1 MNILFCNS
9 SNVSEL
15 KGGTERIT
23 ARISCGLV
31 KLGHKCFLAYKT
43 EIDPSL
49 PLTKFE
55 KSINVNNSSLE
66 SFILDNCIDVVIIQK
81 MTRDVKLFSEIRKR
95 HDLKYK
101 IISVLHFNPG
111 YEEISATFKSF
122 YSGLFSY
129 TSLKEYAKDVVR
141 TVSYPIYKLFY
152 PFRNKE
158 LYRTVYEYSD
168 KVVLLSKSFI
178 QEYSKYCGVTDFSK
192 FEVIPNALSFD
203 EYLPESQIEK
213 KKNEVLVVSRL
224 VEIPK
229 KISLAIRIWAE
240 IEKEKSLDGWN
251 LKIVGDGPDREK
263 YEEMVNRLQLKR
275 VEFCGRQNPKT
286 YYKDSRIFLMTSEI
300 EGWGLTL
307 TEAQQFGCVPLAF
320 KTYSSVYDIIE
331 NNFNGYIIEKNEIDT
346 YVSKLKQLMIEKN
359 KCRHFAECALRSC
372 KQFDLN
378 LVVGK
383 WNTLISE

>member
-23 ARISCGLV
+23 ARISCGLEI
-31 KLGHKCFLAYKT
+31 LGHKCFLAYKT

-55 KSINVNNSSLE
+55 KSINVNKSSLE
-66 SFILDNCIDVVIIQK
+66 RFILDNCIDVVIIQK

-95 HDLKYK
+95 HHLKYK
-101 IISVLHFNPG
+101 IISVLHFKPG
-111 YEEISATFKSF
+111 YEEISANFKSF

-178 QEYSKYCGVTDFSK
+178 REYSKYCGVTDFSK

-203 EYLPESQIEK
+203 EYLPIDDIQDK
-213 KKNEVLVVSRL
+213 RKYVLIVSRL
-224 VEIPK
+224 VETPK
-229 KISLAIRIWAE
+229 KISLAIKIWAE
-240 IEKEKSLDGWN
+240 IERRQELNDWKLI
-251 LKIVGDGPDREK
+251 IVGEGSDREL
-263 YEEMVNRLQLKR
+263 YERMVHEMKLKR
-275 VEFCGRQNPKT
+275 VEFYGRQNPKKM
-286 YYKDSRIFLMTSEI
+286 YKMSRVFLMTSAY

-307 TEAQQFGCVPLAF
+307 TEAQQFGCVPIAF
-320 KTYSSVYDIIE
+320 NSFSSIHDIIDNGVNGFIVE
-331 NNFNGYIIEKNEIDT
+331 NNNIQDYALKLTKLMENQLLCEKIAVQSIEL
-346 YVSKLKQLMIEKN
+346 SK
-359 KCRHFAECALRSC
+359 RYDLRSIVS
-372 KQFDLN
+372 Q
-378 LVVGK
+378 
-383 WNTLISE
+383 WNKLISE